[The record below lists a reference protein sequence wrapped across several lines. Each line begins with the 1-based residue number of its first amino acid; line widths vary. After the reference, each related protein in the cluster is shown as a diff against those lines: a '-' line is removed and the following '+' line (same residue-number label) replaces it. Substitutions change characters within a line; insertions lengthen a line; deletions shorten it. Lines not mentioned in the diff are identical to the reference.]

1 MSSWRQTIQEHVGTI
16 NHLNE
21 LLEVLFDPAVSM
33 LERAVLDGK
42 KILICGNGGSAADAQ
57 HFAAELVVR
66 YMADRN
72 PIAAI
77 ALSSDTSI
85 LTACGNDYGYEHV
98 FSRQVQALGQ
108 AGDVLVAIS
117 TSGGSKNVVEAVMAA
132 KAKGMATIA
141 LSGIKGMVGGCDVDL
156 NVPSVRTDRIQEAHI
171 LLIHLLVEHLERRI
185 PQ

>member
-1 MSSWRQTIQEHVGTI
+1 MISWRETLQQHAGIIE
-16 NHLNE
+16 HLND
-21 LLEVLFDPAVSM
+21 LLEVLFDPAVSL
-33 LERAVLDGK
+33 LERAVADGK

-72 PIAAI
+72 PIPAI
-77 ALSSDTSI
+77 ALSSDTSV
-85 LTACGNDYGYEHV
+85 LTACGNDYGYQHV
-98 FSRQVQALGQ
+98 FARQVQALGQ
-108 AGDVLVAIS
+108 TGDVLVAIS
-117 TSGGSKNVVEAVMAA
+117 TSGGSQNVIEAIMTA
-132 KAKGMATIA
+132 KAKGMTTLA
-141 LSGIKGMVGGCDVDL
+141 LSGAKGMVGGCDVDL